1 MIRLTWLPFSPT
13 EGTSGHTFD
22 IFQADPTGDIKL
34 ATVSNQN
41 EELTSYNVTGL
52 TSNRNYSF
60 YLHVK
65 SDQFVTECSHLVTW
79 IAIKGAVRHLSDGQA
94 SKTNIVIY
102 IIPIVLVVIILVIC
116 VVITVLVRKRK
127 NHNKINDKLIDQ
139 KELEYFCGMETISPQ
154 NSNQRNS
161 YIGNGAE
168 VSLYSTEAAENIYN
182 NVLEHKAQQGAK
194 VLKPARKSGS
204 SVEFNDVSMA
214 TGDHQ
219 AQTLPLG
226 KTLVTWDNE
235 KEDANVYANTLDDT
249 SEQGQELKDHRK
261 ETAMPSND
269 DEIPNLELDK
279 QNVNPN
285 EDFRTVSA
293 EGLVYVS
300 VEISRSGPQIV
311 GENPKVTEK
320 LDKNLTKGKKKTQ
333 ITKEVKP
340 TYEAVEYS
348 SLDYLATSVAATED
362 GVSDLTDTNDQ

>member
-1 MIRLTWLPFSPT
+1 
-13 EGTSGHTFD
+13 
-22 IFQADPTGDIKL
+22 
-34 ATVSNQN
+34 
-41 EELTSYNVTGL
+41 
-52 TSNRNYSF
+52 
-60 YLHVK
+60 
-65 SDQFVTECSHLVTW
+65 
-79 IAIKGAVRHLSDGQA
+79 
-94 SKTNIVIY
+94 
-102 IIPIVLVVIILVIC
+102 
-116 VVITVLVRKRK
+116 
-127 NHNKINDKLIDQ
+127 
-139 KELEYFCGMETISPQ
+139 METISPQ
-154 NSNQRNS
+154 ISNQRYTYN
-161 YIGNGAE
+161 GNGAE

-182 NVLEHKAQQGAK
+182 NVLEHNAQQGPK
-194 VLKPARKSGS
+194 VLKPAQKSGS

-219 AQTLPLG
+219 AKTLPLG